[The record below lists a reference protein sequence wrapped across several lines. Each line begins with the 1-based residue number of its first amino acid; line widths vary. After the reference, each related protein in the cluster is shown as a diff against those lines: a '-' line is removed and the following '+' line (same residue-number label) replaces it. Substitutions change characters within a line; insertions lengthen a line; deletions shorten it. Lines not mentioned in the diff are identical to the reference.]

1 MANDF
6 YNHGSFP
13 TTGSAA
19 TSASMRAELDS
30 IAAGFDKLPGLTG
43 NANEV
48 VVVNSSATALTSVA
62 TLPAGSGG
70 TGIASYTVGDL
81 VYANTTTSLAKL
93 ADVATGN
100 VLISGGVGVAPSY
113 GKVGLTTHVSGVLPT
128 ANGGTNLSSFSANQ
142 LFYASSTS
150 AIGQSANLTFD
161 GTTLTAANFADSSL
175 TSGRVVYAGASGN
188 LTDSSNMTFNGT
200 TLTVTDF
207 TDSSLTSGRVPYATT
222 GGNLTDSSNLTF
234 NGTTLTATGFS
245 GPLDGTVGAGTPNSG
260 AFTTLTTSSTVT
272 INGGTANQ
280 VQYLNGSKALVGS
293 SNMTF
298 DGTTLTAAGF
308 SGPLNGTVGAGTPST
323 GSFTTLTT
331 SSTVTINGGTANQVQ
346 YLNASKVLVGSSS
359 MTFDGTRLTVA
370 DLADTSLTSTRVVF
384 AGVGGVLS
392 DAAGLTWD
400 GTNLTATQLRSSG
413 LTSGRVTFA
422 GASGLLSD
430 SANLTWNGSTLGI
443 TGALTAS
450 ADSSFTSTGALLI
463 SKGTSLQ
470 QPGSPATGM
479 IRYNTTTNQFE
490 GYSGASPAWKSI
502 GGSALSNDTSTASN
516 LYPVFAGATSGTA
529 ENLYTSNAKLLYKPS
544 TGELSASVP
553 RASNGIFI
561 NAANVSTSY
570 TIASGDNGVSAGT
583 ITVDN
588 GVTVTVSNGSRW
600 VVV

>member
-43 NANEV
+43 NGNEV

-81 VYANTTTSLAKL
+81 VYADTTTSLAKL

-207 TDSSLTSGRVPYATT
+207 TNSALTSGRVPYATT

-234 NGTTLTATGFS
+234 NGTTLTAAGLA
-245 GPLDGTVGAGTPNSG
+245 GPFNGTVGAGTPNTG

-346 YLNASKVLVGSSS
+346 YLNASKVMVGSSN

-384 AGVGGVLS
+384 AGTGGALS

-430 SANLTWNGSTLGI
+430 SSNLTWNGTTLGV
-443 TGALTAS
+443 TGAITVS
-450 ADSSFTSTGALLI
+450 ANSSFTSTGALLI
-463 SKGTSLQ
+463 SKGTTGE

-479 IRYNTTTNQFE
+479 MRYNTTTNQFE
-490 GYSGASPAWKSI
+490 GYSGSSPAWKSI

>member
-1 MANDF
+1 MSNDF

-30 IAAGFDKLPGLTG
+30 IAAGFNKLPTLTG
-43 NANEV
+43 NANKIV
-48 VVVNSSATALTSVA
+48 VVDGTGTTLTQIA
-62 TLPAGSGG
+62 TLPATSGG
-70 TGIASYTVGDL
+70 TGFASYAVGDL
-81 VYANTTTSLAKL
+81 LYASTTTALSKL

-100 VLISGGVGVAPSY
+100 ALISGGVGVAPSY
-113 GKVGLTTHVSGVLPT
+113 GKIGLTTHVSGVLPT

-188 LTDSSNMTFNGT
+188 LTDSSNMTFDGT
-200 TLTVTDF
+200 TLTVTGF
-207 TDSSLTSGRVPYATT
+207 TDSALTSGRVPYATT

-234 NGTTLTATGFS
+234 NGTTLTAAGFS
-245 GPLDGTVGAGTPNSG
+245 GPLNGTVGAGTPNTG

-298 DGTTLTAAGF
+298 DGTILTAAGF

-384 AGVGGVLS
+384 AGTGGALS

-430 SANLTWNGSTLGI
+430 SSNLTWNGTTLGV
-443 TGALTAS
+443 TGAITVS
-450 ADSSFTSTGALLI
+450 ANSSFTSTGALLI
-463 SKGTSLQ
+463 SKGTTGE

-479 IRYNTTTNQFE
+479 MRYNTTTNQFE
-490 GYSGASPAWKSI
+490 GYSGSSPAWKSI

-544 TGELSASVP
+544 TGELSASIP
-553 RASNGIFI
+553 RASNGIFASSATI
-561 NAANVSTSY
+561 TASY
-570 TIASGDNGVSAGT
+570 TVATGDNAMSAGVIT
-583 ITVDN
+583 IAN
-588 GVTVTVSNGSRW
+588 GVTVTVSDGSRW
-600 VVV
+600 TVI